1 MIARS
6 GGGVLV
12 RSTVEEVPVLFAGGG
27 LVGLSTAMFLAQH
40 GISSLAVER
49 LRGGSPVPRAAF
61 FHMRTLEMFRAAG
74 IEDQVRE
81 QSSKEFEPEGAIVLM
96 DTLAGKVLAGL
107 IPSLNEGVE
116 ALSPCRRLFVTQP
129 GLEPILR
136 ARAEQ
141 AGATVIEGTEV
152 VGIAQDAGGVTAT
165 TRDVAT
171 GEERH
176 LRAKYLIG
184 ADGAHSKVRELLGI
198 EFDGRGVFSN
208 AITIYFRAPLAKYV
222 VGKSLSVIYV
232 KNAEL
237 SGFFRMDKDGNSGF
251 LVVNTVGDTSRP
263 EAASPAN
270 DVRPEHLVELVRQA
284 AGVPD
289 LPVTIDGV
297 ARWRATSDVAR
308 RFQDGRVFLAGD
320 AAHLMPPNGGYGGNT
335 GIHDGHNLAW
345 KLAMVLKGVA
355 GPGLLSTY
363 ETERRPVGKFTV
375 EQAYTRYVTRSATY
389 LGAKDFQPL
398 ANDFNIELGYI
409 YRSPAIV
416 PEDDVERGSEDPRE
430 SQGRPGSRAPHLW
443 IEKGGRRIS
452 TLDLFGHGFALLT
465 SAGGAAWA
473 DASRAAAR
481 GINGLNLDAHIV
493 GTDVHNRSGQFAT
506 AYGIGDSGAVLV
518 RPDGFVAWRAKMM
531 ATDPARVVANVLETL
546 LMR

>member
-1 MIARS
+1 MISPS
-6 GGGVLV
+6 GGRAVTRDV
-12 RSTVEEVPVLFAGGG
+12 VEDVPVLFSGGG
-27 LVGLSTAMFLAQH
+27 LVGLSTAMFLAQY
-40 GISSLAVER
+40 GISSVAIER
-49 LRGGSPVPRAAF
+49 LRGGSPVPRAAY
-61 FHMRTLEMFRAAG
+61 FHMRTLEMFRSAG
-74 IEDQVRE
+74 IEDRVRE
-81 QSSKEFEPEGAIVLM
+81 QSEKEFEPEGAIVLM

-141 AGATVIEGTEV
+141 AGASVIEGNEV
-152 VGIAQDAGGVTAT
+152 VGIEQDADGVTAT
-165 TRDVAT
+165 ICDVAS
-171 GEERH
+171 GDERRI
-176 LRAKYLIG
+176 RAKYLVG
-184 ADGAHSKVRELLGI
+184 TDGAHSKVRELLGI

-208 AITIYFRAPLAKYV
+208 AITIYFHAPLAQYV
-222 VGKSLSVIYV
+222 VGKALSVIYV
-232 KNAEL
+232 KNPEL

-251 LVVNTVGDTSRP
+251 LVVNTVGDTSHP

-270 DVRPEHLVELVRQA
+270 DVRPEHLIELVRLG

-308 RFQDGRVFLAGD
+308 RFQEGRVFLAGD
-320 AAHLMPPNGGYGGNT
+320 AAHLMPPNGGFGGNT

-345 KLAMVLKGVA
+345 KLALVLKGIA
-355 GPGLLSTY
+355 GPQLLTTY

-389 LGAKDFQPL
+389 LGAKDYQPL
-398 ANDFNIELGYI
+398 ANDFNIELGYV
-409 YRSPAIV
+409 YRSPAIIA
-416 PEDDVERGSEDPRE
+416 EDDIERGSEDPRE

-443 IEKGGRRIS
+443 IDHSTTRGATGRMS
-452 TLDLFGHGFALLT
+452 TLDLFGRGFVLLT
-465 SAGGAAWA
+465 SEGGSNWLS
-473 DASRAAAR
+473 ASKAAAAQ
-481 GINGLNLDAHIV
+481 IPGLDFDAHVIQS
-493 GTDVHNRSGQFAT
+493 DKFAA
-506 AYGIGDSGAVLV
+506 AYGIGDNGAVIV
-518 RPDGFVAWRAKMM
+518 RPDGFVAWRAKEI
-531 ATDPARVVANVLETL
+531 TSDPGRTVANVLATV